1 MSLILTNDDGID
13 APGLQA
19 LIQALGDRSAVVA
32 APKIEWSGCGHRVTT
47 HQPIHVEQRSPQEY
61 AIAGTPADCTRVAL
75 SHLCPQ
81 ATCVVA
87 GINAGG
93 NMGVDVY
100 LSGTVAAVREAAFH
114 GIPGIAISQ
123 YRKGKRP
130 VDWQRTSQV
139 AAAVLADLLEQ
150 LPDPGRF
157 WNVNLPYLEADD
169 PLPEVVFCEAS
180 VDALPVAYRIE
191 GDQFFYSAKYGD
203 RPRTAGTDVDVC
215 FSGHVAVTQLGL

>member
-1 MSLILTNDDGID
+1 MFCQAIKTSMDGLD
-13 APGLQA
+13 G
-19 LIQALGDRSAVVA
+19 GDVEIGEIPAYYAV
-32 APKIEWSGCGHRVTT
+32 PKG
-47 HQPIHVEQRSPQEY
+47 
-61 AIAGTPADCTRVAL
+61 
-75 SHLCPQ
+75 
-81 ATCVVA
+81 
-87 GINAGG
+87 
-93 NMGVDVY
+93 
-100 LSGTVAAVREAAFH
+100 
-114 GIPGIAISQ
+114 
-123 YRKGKRP
+123 KGKRP